1 MIRYERCRIRAKGA
15 GTLRHREPATAYT
28 RFVARLRTATALTNL
43 TYQTEPM
50 REAKANG
57 QREAILDLGERRPIP
72 DATETLARFQRML
85 DDHVVDDDPAP
96 SGCSE
101 EVLEP
106 LRAARA
112 RANEILLGE

>member
-1 MIRYERCRIRAKGA
+1 MTSRLVTPLCF
-15 GTLRHREPATAYT
+15 ATS
-28 RFVARLRTATALTNL
+28 VAVF
-43 TYQTEPM
+43 
-50 REAKANG
+50 
-57 QREAILDLGERRPIP
+57 ERREQDARPIL

-85 DDHVVDDDPAP
+85 DDHVADDDPAP